1 MGGLA
6 AYAMKLSW
14 VSKQLEAANVRYLDE
29 LAVFVKKVVTTKDV
43 PAKA

>member
-14 VSKQLEAANVRYLDE
+14 VSKQLGAANVRYLDE
-29 LAVFVKKVVTTKDV
+29 LTAFVKKTVASQDV